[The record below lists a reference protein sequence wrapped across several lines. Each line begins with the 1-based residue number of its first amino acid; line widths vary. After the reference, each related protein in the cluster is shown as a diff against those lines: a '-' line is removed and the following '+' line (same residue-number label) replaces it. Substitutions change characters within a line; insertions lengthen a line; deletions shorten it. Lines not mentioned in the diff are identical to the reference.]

1 MKAWRETE
9 DSDVGDRPL
18 ACDFGI
24 SAVPDPGVHDVP
36 TIILE
41 MSSDSISAR
50 ASQSRAAK

>member
-36 TIILE
+36 TTIME